1 MLCSVVFLLSLNKD
15 ITCALVPQEL
25 ALQEL
30 VPQVQALVPQALV
43 LVPVLV
49 LVPEPLLLSLQA
61 QPVSF
66 LVQMG
71 SLPIQKK
78 KLLTSAPKE

>member
-1 MLCSVVFLLSLNKD
+1 L
-15 ITCALVPQEL
+15 PL
-25 ALQEL
+25 ALQE
-30 VPQVQALVPQALV
+30 PVPQALVLVPQV

-49 LVPEPLLLSLQA
+49 LVPEQEQLLLSSQA

-71 SLPIQKK
+71 SRPIQTK